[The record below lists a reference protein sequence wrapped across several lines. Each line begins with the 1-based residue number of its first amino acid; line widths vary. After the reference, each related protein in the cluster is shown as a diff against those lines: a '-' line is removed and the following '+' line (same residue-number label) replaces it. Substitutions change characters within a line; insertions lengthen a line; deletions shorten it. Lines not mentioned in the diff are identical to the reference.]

1 MAVELTPDQIK
12 TLLQGISIPPQPQ
25 IMVDLQM
32 EQMNPNCSVEA
43 ITKLISQ
50 DIGLS
55 GSILKTVN
63 SSFFGLKNKIASIH
77 QAINLLGIKS
87 VVNIVNALSIRGSL
101 SDEAIVSLAR
111 FWDTAMDIANTCTS
125 IAKQIGYHSPDDAYT
140 IGLFHNCGTVLM
152 LQRFENYTDVIE
164 KAYAQHNQRI
174 IDIEN
179 ELLNTNHAVVGFY
192 VAKSWKLPIT
202 LCETIAEHH
211 SAAPIFADQDY
222 PHTEKKSLLAIL
234 KMAEHICGN
243 YRVLG
248 KASDDY
254 EWQSLEQAILEYVG
268 LSQYDFQNM
277 AEYIAELGIAG
288 AVPLKV

>member
-1 MAVELTPDQIK
+1 MAVELTSEQIK
-12 TLLQGISIPPQPQ
+12 NLLQGITIPPQPQ

-32 EQMNPNCSVEA
+32 EQLNPNCSVEE

-63 SSFFGLKNKIASIH
+63 STFFGLKNKIVSIN

-101 SDEAIVSLAR
+101 SDEAIISLGR
-111 FWDTAMDIANTCTS
+111 FWDTATDIANACTT
-125 IAKQIGYHSPDDAYT
+125 IAKLIGYHSPDEAYT

-152 LQRFENYTDVIE
+152 LHRFDSYSNVMEQ
-164 KAYAQHNQRI
+164 AYAQHDKRI

-192 VAKSWKLPIT
+192 VAKSWNLPLT
-202 LCETIAEHH
+202 MCETIAEHH
-211 SAAPIFADQDY
+211 SAMGIFANQDY
-222 PHTEKKSLLAIL
+222 ANTEKKNLLAIL
-234 KMAEHICGN
+234 KMAENICGN

-248 KASDDY
+248 NASEDY
-254 EWQSLEQAILEYVG
+254 EWQKLEKQILEYVG
-268 LSQYDFQNM
+268 LSSYDYQNIT
-277 AEYIAELGIAG
+277 EHIVELGITSSI
-288 AVPLKV
+288 L